1 MIRKEIFLKIF
12 IFIILILSLNIFN
25 LYAQQINPPK
35 IIRIKVMDCLG
46 LAIGN
51 AAISIDFK
59 ALGVTKVN
67 GEFSFE
73 NNGGILSISKIGY
86 VTKIIQLPS
95 YWKGDLNI
103 NLEKNEIRLN
113 NEKPN
118 YTRKILLNNIPLINK
133 NMILIENKSN
143 YFYYMTDQNGLLNIN
158 YEKNSKVFL
167 IYIEEKQNNI
177 FIYFSE
183 LKEIENNS
191 ILILNYNINQE
202 YYFDFE
208 NNITP
213 NSILINGSN
222 ILLRFPFYIKT
233 NVKTPYKIYLGS
245 NDYDFFN
252 KYEIFFE
259 FTLSFIKINQIL
271 KLNFIDVID
280 KQIQSIHISFCI
292 KPKDLIG
299 LNERDLADIF
309 NQKVNHDFDN
319 NFIKNLYS
327 LFDYHFSSEKFFEF
341 NINDNEYIKLVKLK
355 VYDFTQNLIIEG
367 FLYNNIK
374 IPQVFF
380 EKKYYLQVEMYPG
393 IFYDNL
399 ISDSNILGKE
409 SILKVVFQL
418 K

>member
-1 MIRKEIFLKIF
+1 MRRREIFLKIF
-12 IFIILILSLNIFN
+12 IFLILILSLNIFN

-46 LAIGN
+46 LPIGN

-59 ALGVTKVN
+59 ILGVTKVN

-73 NNGGILSISKIGY
+73 NNGGILSISKPGY
-86 VTKIIQLPS
+86 VTKIVQLPS
-95 YWKGDLNI
+95 YWNGDLKI
-103 NLEKNEIRLN
+103 NLEKNEIRFN
-113 NEKPN
+113 NEKSN
-118 YTRKILLNNIPLINK
+118 YTRKVLLNNIPLINK
-133 NMILIENKSN
+133 NMILIENDSN
-143 YFYYMTDQNGLLNIN
+143 YFYYMTDQSGLLNIS

-167 IYIEEKQNNI
+167 LYIEEKQNNI

-191 ILILNYNINQE
+191 VLILNYNINQE
-202 YYFDFE
+202 YYLNF
-208 NNITP
+208 NNSITP
-213 NSILINGSN
+213 NSVIITDSN
-222 ILLRFPFYIKT
+222 ILLRFPFYLKT
-233 NVKTPYKIYLGS
+233 NIKTPYRIYFGS

-259 FTLSFIKINQIL
+259 FTLNIFNINQIL
-271 KLNFIDVID
+271 NLNFIYTVDN
-280 KQIQSIHISFCI
+280 QIQSTHISFCI
-292 KPKDLIG
+292 KPKNLIG
-299 LNERDLADIF
+299 LSEKDLVDIL
-309 NQKVNHDFDN
+309 NQKVSHDFDN

-327 LFDYHFSSEKFFEF
+327 LFEYHFSSEKFFEF
-341 NINDNEYIKLVKLK
+341 NINNNEYIKLVKLK

-380 EKKYYLQVEMYPG
+380 EKKYYLQIEMYPG
-393 IFYDNL
+393 IFYDTL
-399 ISDSNILGKE
+399 ISNLNILGKE
-409 SILKVVFQL
+409 SILKMVFEL